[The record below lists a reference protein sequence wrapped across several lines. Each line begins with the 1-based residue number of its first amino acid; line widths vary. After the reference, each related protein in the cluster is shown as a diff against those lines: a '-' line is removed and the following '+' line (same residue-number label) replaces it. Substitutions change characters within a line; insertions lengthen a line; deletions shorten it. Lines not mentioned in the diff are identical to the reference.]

1 MTIFGL
7 TTREAG
13 HVPRRR
19 PSETTWESFAR
30 ELGHNL
36 RRAREGTG
44 LSQERVAH
52 AAGLASYTYQK
63 FEKGESRP
71 GMPLNPRLTT
81 LVALS
86 QVLGVSL
93 EDLLP
98 HDLPDLTAGR

>member
-1 MTIFGL
+1 MTIFVL
-7 TTREAG
+7 STREAG
-13 HVPRRR
+13 GVPRRHT
-19 PSETTWESFAR
+19 ETTWESFAR

-36 RRAREGTG
+36 RRAREATG

-86 QVLGVSL
+86 QVLGVPVA
-93 EDLLP
+93 ELLP
-98 HDLPDLTAGR
+98 ADLPDVTSGR

>member
-7 TTREAG
+7 PNRKAG
-13 HVPRRR
+13 GVPRRQ
-19 PSETTWESFAR
+19 SESTWESFAR

-36 RRAREGTG
+36 RRAREATG

-86 QVLGVSL
+86 QVLGVPL
-93 EDLLP
+93 AELLP
-98 HDLPDLTAGR
+98 AELPDVTSGR

>member
-1 MTIFGL
+1 M
-7 TTREAG
+7 
-13 HVPRRR
+13 PRRH
-19 PSETTWESFAR
+19 SETTWESFAR

-36 RRAREGTG
+36 RRAREATG

-71 GMPLNPRLTT
+71 GQPLNPRLTT

-86 QVLGVSL
+86 QVLGVPL
-93 EDLLP
+93 PDLLP
-98 HDLPDLTAGR
+98 ADLPDVTSGR